1 MVDREDAADG
11 QGPVIDHDGG
21 PAHQLKDVQKG
32 EQQTSFLAEAHF
44 HSLHG
49 AAAGA
54 AADETRQKHHG
65 AANDVTDDDR
75 RQTLGH
81 TQRRKGG
88 AGEDLRQGDARA
100 EPDQSVLEGGCLFH
114 TCAPPSVPK
123 RSAISQKD
131 AS

>member
-1 MVDREDAADG
+1 MADREDAADG

-54 AADETRQKHHG
+54 AADEARQKHHG
-65 AANDVTDDDR
+65 AADDVADENG

-81 TQRRKGG
+81 TQRGKGG
-88 AGEDLRQGDARA
+88 AGEDLRQRNACA

-114 TCAPPSVPK
+114 ACAPPSVPK

>member
-1 MVDREDAADG
+1 MAKIENTSDS
-11 QGPVIDHDGG
+11 QGPVIDHDGS
-21 PAHQLKDVQKG
+21 PAYQLKHIQEG

-65 AANDVTDDDR
+65 AADDVADENG

-88 AGEDLRQGDARA
+88 AGEDLRQRNTCA
-100 EPDQSVLEGGCLFH
+100 EPDQAVLKGRCLFH
-114 TCAPPSVPK
+114 A
-123 RSAISQKD
+123 
-131 AS
+131 